1 MEAILTILV
10 SLCPSCDNLSLDNI
24 VDRLLNCSTN
34 QNSAYFKAAVV
45 YSNPDGQST
54 ASTLTST
61 LLTWLLTQ
69 EKLMIGETSFTLNHQ
84 CPMLYNGITEQACVD
99 LLNSILPLES
109 TESPLDST
117 ESSLSVDSTV
127 LTTSGFFAGLVA
139 GIILMILAFA
149 LVAW

>member
-10 SLCPSCDNLSLDNI
+10 FICPSCDNLNLDNM
-24 VDRLLNCSTN
+24 VDPLLNCSTYH
-34 QNSAYFKAAVV
+34 NSAYFTAAVV
-45 YSNPDGQST
+45 YSSPDGQST
-54 ASTLTST
+54 ASTLTSA

-69 EKLMIGETSFTLNHQ
+69 EKLMIGETSFALNHQ
-84 CPMLYNGITEQACVD
+84 CPTLYNEITEQVCVD
-99 LLNSILPLES
+99 LLSSISPIDS

-117 ESSLSVDSTV
+117 EPPLSVDSTV
-127 LTTSGFFAGLVA
+127 LITSGFFAGLVA